1 MKVILLKNIENLGE
15 KYEIKKVKAG
25 YAKNFL
31 IPKGLVKVATKK
43 NLEWLKA
50 QKEIQK
56 EEAEKELKEVQSLA
70 SKLDGQE
77 ITFPVKLGQDGQIVG
92 VINTLKIYKELKNL
106 GFEIKKSQIEL
117 AEPLKELGEFP
128 VKINLPHKLE
138 AEIKVIVEK
147 ITEEAETP
155 ETAENKEE

>member
-1 MKVILLKNIENLGE
+1 MKVILLKKIENLGE

-31 IPKGLVKVATKK
+31 IPKGLAKVATRK

-77 ITFPVKLGQDGQIVG
+77 ITFPVKVGQDGHIFG
-92 VINTLKIYKELKNL
+92 SINTLKIYKELKDL

-138 AEIKVIVEK
+138 AEIKVIVEE
-147 ITEEAETP
+147 ITEEAEVP
-155 ETAENKEE
+155 EATETKEE